1 MQLRSHPQE
10 DYHRSIIH
18 IDQVQVQQTPFYKP
32 PCSHTH
38 IKPMLLVTTYYQ
50 QARETQILDRPKHNT
65 TWLFFHLSTNCYKI
79 MCRVMRGLLYSQ
91 LQLHHIMKLHY
102 ALRTGPPGRPF
113 IRSCTSASDLPVGTL
128 DLDDDLHLS
137 SCNHHQPRP
146 KSTSKPDLYVHSKT
160 SAAIFRIHAPRFRM
174 LLFYSKI
181 QQNRHKIAS
190 EK

>member
-1 MQLRSHPQE
+1 
-10 DYHRSIIH
+10 
-18 IDQVQVQQTPFYKP
+18 
-32 PCSHTH
+32 
-38 IKPMLLVTTYYQ
+38 
-50 QARETQILDRPKHNT
+50 
-65 TWLFFHLSTNCYKI
+65 
-79 MCRVMRGLLYSQ
+79 
-91 LQLHHIMKLHY
+91 MKLHY

-190 EK
+190 EKEIIQKKIKKLFTSYINMLNILILAQLFRFFFTLPYGSCLATSSALWR